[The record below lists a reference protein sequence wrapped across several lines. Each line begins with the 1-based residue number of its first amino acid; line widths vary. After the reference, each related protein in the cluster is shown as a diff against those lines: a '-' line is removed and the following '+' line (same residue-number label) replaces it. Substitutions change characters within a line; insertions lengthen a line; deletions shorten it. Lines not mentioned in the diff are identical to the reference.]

1 MTTKIGRHRVMHTAL
16 HRPAINPPRELQA
29 DTASDT
35 KGLRGDLTADVPRG
49 GHYPHSLAH
58 ISGDAQPSEV
68 INVAT
73 PN

>member
-16 HRPAINPPRELQA
+16 HGPAINPPRELQA
-29 DTASDT
+29 GTASDT

-49 GHYPHSLAH
+49 GHYPYSLVH

-68 INVAT
+68 IKAT
-73 PN
+73 VPN